1 MRSRNG
7 LVNSSRA
14 MEERGKF
21 KEDCVSPQLTYTPV
35 IPGRQQAS
43 HTAAY
48 QGDTRAP
55 TVVAVPLRGAVLR
68 LTTAEFTAGVRR
80 GKWWRRRVAM
90 ERNSLTGGGHANAT
104 E

>member
-1 MRSRNG
+1 
-7 LVNSSRA
+7 

-35 IPGRQQAS
+35 ISGRQQAS

-55 TVVAVPLRGAVLR
+55 LLSPFRLRMPSCA
-68 LTTAEFTAGVRR
+68 
-80 GKWWRRRVAM
+80 
-90 ERNSLTGGGHANAT
+90 
-104 E
+104 